1 MRSTRVTVIQCYLLF
16 IITSNL
22 PSPKFGFGFC
32 RIKNFLIKEIINYYT
47 KIYLK
52 QIIKQKKKK
61 VINKYIINVS

>member
-52 QIIKQKKKK
+52 KIYNHKTKKES
-61 VINKYIINVS
+61 N